1 MPTQRRSFL
10 TATVAALLVGAA
22 TLGASAPTFAQPA
35 KAGPISVSHVWAR
48 AVPAPVRN
56 SAAYLVIENQGAA
69 DRLLS
74 ASAAVAKETQLHT
87 MVMDGGVMKMR
98 EVKGVDVP
106 ANGRAELK
114 PGGDHVMLLGLSD
127 GLKEGSRFPLR
138 LKFEK
143 AGELTVE
150 VMVEKADAAKAPAG
164 HGKH

>member
-35 KAGPISVSHVWAR
+35 KAGTISVSHVWAR

-106 ANGRAELK
+106 ANGRVELK
-114 PGGDHVMLLGLSD
+114 AGGDHVMLLGLSD

>member
-35 KAGPISVSHVWAR
+35 KAGTISVSHVWAR

-106 ANGRAELK
+106 ANGRAELLAQ
-114 PGGDHVMLLGLSD
+114 GIV
-127 GLKEGSRFPLR
+127 LKDS
-138 LKFEK
+138 
-143 AGELTVE
+143 
-150 VMVEKADAAKAPAG
+150 PAG
-164 HGKH
+164 TTWEAAQ